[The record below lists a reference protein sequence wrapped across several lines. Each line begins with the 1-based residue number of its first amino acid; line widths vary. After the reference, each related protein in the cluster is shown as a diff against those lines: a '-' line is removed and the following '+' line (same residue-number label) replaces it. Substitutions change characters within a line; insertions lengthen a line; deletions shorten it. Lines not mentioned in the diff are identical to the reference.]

1 MRNLSFL
8 FIAFLLL
15 LSIPSP
21 VLAQKDVSTDSAV
34 SSSSI
39 TPTPEPLY
47 SLPYPGLLPDSPLYF
62 LKVSRDR
69 VISFLI
75 SDSLRKAEFDI
86 LQADKRLSGGVKL
99 VEKKNYVLAESTF
112 SKGLN
117 YFESSIGNIQQA
129 KKEGRDI
136 KPLWQRM
143 KLSIGKHAE
152 IFSNL
157 IKTEPKEKEG
167 YFQESLKRATRYQTR
182 VKELM
187 PQN

>member
-1 MRNLSFL
+1 M
-8 FIAFLLL
+8 
-15 LSIPSP
+15 
-21 VLAQKDVSTDSAV
+21 
-34 SSSSI
+34 
-39 TPTPEPLY
+39 
-47 SLPYPGLLPDSPLYF
+47 
-62 LKVSRDR
+62 
-69 VISFLI
+69 ISFLI

-117 YFESSIGNIQQA
+117 YFESGIGNIQQA

-167 YFQESLKRATRYQTR
+167 YFQESLKRATRYQAR